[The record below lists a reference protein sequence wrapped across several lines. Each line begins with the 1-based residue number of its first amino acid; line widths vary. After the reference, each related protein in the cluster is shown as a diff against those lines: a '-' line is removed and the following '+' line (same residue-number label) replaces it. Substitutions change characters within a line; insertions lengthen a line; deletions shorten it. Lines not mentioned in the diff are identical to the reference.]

1 MNKTA
6 KSSLVLVLMLVF
18 LAPLSVGADDVTDWN
33 PTMLRAGPV
42 AGTSPIVMTRVAAI
56 VQAAVFDAV
65 NGIDGRYTP
74 VHVAP
79 AAPSGASRRA
89 AVVQAAYATLI
100 QLYPP
105 QKSTLETRVASPWQ
119 PFRAT
124 HVKAARQSPVESRG
138 ARPLLTGSWHGVAPM
153 DSPKLRLR
161 SWVGMPSDSGG
172 LRHPRRRQEPF
183 PSSPT

>member
-18 LAPLSVGADDVTDWN
+18 LAPLSVGAADVTDWN

-65 NGIDGRYTP
+65 NGIGGRYTP

-79 AAPSGASRRA
+79 RRGCA
-89 AVVQAAYATLI
+89 
-100 QLYPP
+100 
-105 QKSTLETRVASPWQ
+105 
-119 PFRAT
+119 
-124 HVKAARQSPVESRG
+124 
-138 ARPLLTGSWHGVAPM
+138 GS
-153 DSPKLRLR
+153 
-161 SWVGMPSDSGG
+161 
-172 LRHPRRRQEPF
+172 LRHADTTVSTSEVNA
-183 PSSPT
+183 